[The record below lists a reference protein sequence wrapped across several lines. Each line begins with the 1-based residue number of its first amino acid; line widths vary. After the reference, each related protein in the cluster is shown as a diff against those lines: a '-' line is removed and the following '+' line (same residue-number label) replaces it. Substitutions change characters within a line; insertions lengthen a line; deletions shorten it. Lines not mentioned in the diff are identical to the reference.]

1 MSPPVYKRMLRYC
14 CDRLSFLGRELDHNL
29 VTKFLSLLWNKVWD
43 KVRSK
48 TSTSGNAF
56 FFIGPLGTRVLHR
69 CVWAFRAMHCFASRK
84 TVAFHSLVNLE
95 SWKQQQAV
103 NLCLRLLIRK
113 WRIWARI
120 NHIDLV
126 ASQQIGQDK
135 TNQTFTWVTAAS
147 NRAINTRLGQGRSLR
162 GSSLRNHSM
171 F

>member
-56 FFIGPLGTRVLHR
+56 FLLALWGRGCCTAVCEHSE
-69 CVWAFRAMHCFASRK
+69 HCFASRK

>member
-56 FFIGPLGTRVLHR
+56 FLLALWGRGCCTAVCEHSEQCIALHLGRQCTALH
-69 CVWAFRAMHCFASRK
+69 CSGFSQFGQFGIVKTATSSEPMFASSDK
-84 TVAFHSLVNLE
+84 
-95 SWKQQQAV
+95 
-103 NLCLRLLIRK
+103 RK
-113 WRIWARI
+113 WRIWTRI

-126 ASQQIGQDK
+126 FSAIRARQDK
-135 TNQTFTWVTAAS
+135 S
-147 NRAINTRLGQGRSLR
+147 NIYLGNSWLKQS
-162 GSSLRNHSM
+162 N
-171 F
+171 